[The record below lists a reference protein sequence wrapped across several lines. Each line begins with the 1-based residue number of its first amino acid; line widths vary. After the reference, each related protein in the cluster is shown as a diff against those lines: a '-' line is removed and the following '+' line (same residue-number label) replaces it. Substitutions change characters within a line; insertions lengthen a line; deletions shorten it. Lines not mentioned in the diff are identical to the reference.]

1 MATATQIRS
10 EMKEL
15 KEVNTEIKRL
25 AISLKMLRDRKKGL
39 EEDII
44 EYQVGYL
51 RKVAY
56 LINESKIYVEQLD
69 EKGTFRSD
77 DEVGVF
83 FNFMKEIQE
92 TINDY
97 RLPEDYGKAK
107 K

>member
-1 MATATQIRS
+1 M
-10 EMKEL
+10 
-15 KEVNTEIKRL
+15 EIL
-25 AISLKMLRDRKKGL
+25 AGVLVILVLVFGYTTWNLHRKVTKQ
-39 EEDII
+39 EDII

-56 LINESKIYVEQLD
+56 LISESKIYVEQLD

-83 FNFMKEIQE
+83 FDFMKEIQE

-97 RLPEDYGKAK
+97 RLPEDYGKTTK
-107 K
+107 

>member
-1 MATATQIRS
+1 MITLVVILVILVLVFGYTTWN
-10 EMKEL
+10 L
-15 KEVNTEIKRL
+15 H
-25 AISLKMLRDRKKGL
+25 RKVTKQ
-39 EEDII
+39 EDII

-56 LINESKIYVEQLD
+56 LISESKIYVEQLD

-83 FNFMKEIQE
+83 FDFMKEIQE

-97 RLPEDYGKAK
+97 RLPEDYGKTTE
-107 K
+107 